1 MTEDAQTPFDSTES
15 HYLKGILENDFRVL
29 DDLYARYLPGIVAL
43 VRNQGGAYDDAC
55 DVFQEAILVVFKK
68 ASDPEFTLN
77 TPFGGY
83 LYSVCRYI
91 WWRQRKKKHRS
102 AVTLDEVERFAVD
115 ENLEATL
122 VENEKKKLFQEKL
135 AELGK
140 ECRQVLQ
147 AFFAGTALKAIA
159 GQMGYT
165 EDYIKKKN
173 KTCKERLATL
183 VRNDRRYQ
191 ELR

>member
-1 MTEDAQTPFDSTES
+1 
-15 HYLKGILENDFRVL
+15 
-29 DDLYARYLPGIVAL
+29 
-43 VRNQGGAYDDAC
+43 
-55 DVFQEAILVVFKK
+55 
-68 ASDPEFTLN
+68 
-77 TPFGGY
+77 
-83 LYSVCRYI
+83 
-91 WWRQRKKKHRS
+91 
-102 AVTLDEVERFAVD
+102 TLDEVERFAVD
-115 ENLEATL
+115 DNLEATL